1 MQPLP
6 LQSILDKVLTDLDLK
21 GKQEKGKICEFW
33 EAGVGSKIARH
44 TSPHSLTSQGKLLIN
59 VDSSPWVEELTRFHK
74 EKIKKAMNRLLGQ
87 EVIKD
92 IFFRIGKI

>member
-6 LQSILDKVLTDLDLK
+6 IQSILDKVLKDLDLK
-21 GKQEKGKICEFW
+21 RIQAQGRVCEFW
-33 EAGVGSKIARH
+33 EESVGSKIAKH
-44 TSPHSLTSQGKLLIN
+44 TSPYSLTSQGRLLVN

-74 EKIKKAMNRLLGQ
+74 EKIKKAVNKIMGQ
-87 EVIKD
+87 EVVKE